1 MMKVNKDKIALL
13 IITKGI
19 LYNLDMV
26 NSDRY
31 DDLRKEHDIFLIHR
45 VADQKFRRFQVNGFQ
60 LYGCYIPDLIVRSNL
75 LSNLYYLVYSVVAG
89 VVIFYTKPK
98 KFEVVISYN
107 PLASGIVALLVAI
120 FTRTKLIIEINGNFA
135 SKLIWE
141 NQLETV
147 AGKIKFHLTQII
159 IPLVLKFA
167 DGIKLL
173 YDTQIDAFR
182 WIGIKNKIFRFHEYV
197 PVSRLQASE
206 QQGDYVLF
214 LGYPWDIKG
223 VDVLIKAFNAIS
235 QQVPS
240 GIYLRIIGYF
250 PEPALSMLA
259 QLAGGNP
266 KIHIE
271 KAVFHNE
278 AMAIMARAKMVVLPS
293 RTEAMGRV
301 LLEAMAQKKPII
313 ATRVDGVPTYVKHKI
328 TGLLV
333 ESDDVISLGAAILK
347 LLNDN
352 KLAMELAENAFNHVH
367 LELNESSYMKQY
379 SRMIREVIG

>member
-1 MMKVNKDKIALL
+1 MSLDRNKISLL

-19 LYNLDMV
+19 LYSLDTV
-26 NSDRY
+26 NSDKY
-31 DDLRKEHDIFLIHR
+31 NYLRQEFDGYLIHR
-45 VADQKFRRFQVNGFQ
+45 VADPKFRRLQLDGFQ
-60 LYGCYIPDLIVRSNL
+60 LYGCYIPELIARSNL
-75 LSNLYYLVYSVVAG
+75 LSNLYYLVYSVFAG
-89 VVIFYTKPK
+89 VYIFYTKPK
-98 KFEVVISYN
+98 KFDVVISRN
-107 PLASGIVALLVAI
+107 PLASGIAAVLVVL
-120 FTRTKLIIEINGNFA
+120 FTRTKLIIEVNGNFA

-141 NQLETV
+141 NQLETL

-182 WIGIKNKIFRFHEYV
+182 WIGIKSKTFRFHEYV

-214 LGYPWDIKG
+214 LGHPWDIKG

-235 QQVPS
+235 EHVPS

-250 PEPALSMLA
+250 PEPDLSMLRT
-259 QLAGGNP
+259 LAGGNP

-278 AMAIMARAKMVVLPS
+278 AMLIMSQAKMVVLPS

-301 LLEAMAQKKPII
+301 LLEAMAQKKPLV
-313 ATRVDGVPTYVKHKI
+313 ASRVDGIPTYVKHGE

-333 ESDDVISLGAAILK
+333 EPDNDQALGQAILT
-347 LLNDN
+347 LLND
-352 KLAMELAENAFNHVH
+352 ASYAQQLAENACHYVNTV
-367 LELNESSYMKQY
+367 LTEENYMKQY
-379 SRMIREVIG
+379 SYMINEVFN